1 MGCQYL
7 VNSVKLDYSLED
19 RLDCIIT
26 FTELIRENLCQ
37 RIQDP
42 KPVFLSCQK
51 MTLMFFFS
59 LVLTQVD
66 TLRCTTPHIVSL
78 KFPAS
83 FCICFYP
90 NVES

>member
-51 MTLMFFFS
+51 MTLMFS
-59 LVLTQVD
+59 LVLTQSEHA
-66 TLRCTTPHIVSL
+66 RCTTPHIVSL